1 LTKFGERII
10 LNLMKKTLLMGMMI
24 ILLLPLLFFSNQQEN
39 PPPSKPTP
47 PPETLPVPPQEFPAK
62 KSKYNYMNSFFSR
75 NTKPLGLKE
84 DQALKKLLAQKSITW
99 AIRTEIR
106 HILD

>member
-1 LTKFGERII
+1 LTKYGERII

-24 ILLLPLLFFSNQQEN
+24 ILLIPLVFFPNQQES
-39 PPPSKPTP
+39 PPPSKPTQ
-47 PPETLPVPPQEFPAK
+47 PPETLPAPPQEFPAK
-62 KSKYNYMNSFFSR
+62 KSKFNYMNSFYSR

-84 DQALKKLLAQKSITW
+84 DQALKKLLGQKSIIW